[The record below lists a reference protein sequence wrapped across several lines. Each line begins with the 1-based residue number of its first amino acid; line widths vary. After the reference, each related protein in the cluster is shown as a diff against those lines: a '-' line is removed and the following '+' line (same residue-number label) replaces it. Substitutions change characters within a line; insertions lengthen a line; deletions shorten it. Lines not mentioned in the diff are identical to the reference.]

1 MSPRPVTVAVLAA
14 RVASRPA
21 ATVAIVAERRL
32 AVAGLSAILLR
43 DPDYQLVVEA
53 KGIARVREVL
63 AAYRPVV
70 LVVEGASDEGARI
83 GSVDSR
89 ATSLLFV
96 DPQEEPDAFIE
107 SVRSA
112 LSRAR
117 ALPVGARPRLSDR
130 EREILARIASGH
142 STKEVARDCR
152 ISSKTVGNHVNNIC
166 QKLHVRHRGQLIRF
180 AIEEGLAT
188 LEPAPA

>member
-1 MSPRPVTVAVLAA
+1 MSPHPVAVAVLAA
-14 RVASRPA
+14 RAASRPA
-21 ATVAIVAERRL
+21 TTLAIVAERRL

-70 LVVEGASDEGARI
+70 LVVEGASDEGLRV
-83 GSVDSR
+83 GSDSR
-89 ATSLLFV
+89 ATTLLFV